1 MSAVSDAPQAEAS
14 QLPGRGTRSGRAL
27 LAQLMV
33 ACAAAVATGALAVS
47 AVAPAAALAVVAVLQ
62 GALIGA
68 VTLGSRLPG
77 RYGASVLL
85 IGAAIAADIS
95 LAVWTSSALDPLL
108 GVLALIIPALFA
120 HQLVR
125 GTGRTALTA
134 SLSGLSAAA
143 LGVVGLGAWAQLAR
157 EDGGA
162 LLCCGAAIAVGA
174 ALATAMVVDGVGL
187 GPRIDFDSPPTVA
200 GLIVGTVLGAAA
212 GGAVLG
218 SGQSMGTIAG
228 VAVGTALSII
238 AVLLGLGAT
247 MLIRAAQTTG
257 LGVVARPILLVVP
270 VLAGAGPVAY
280 VLCLAVQ
287 G

>member
-1 MSAVSDAPQAEAS
+1 MSAVSEAR
-14 QLPGRGTRSGRAL
+14 PAAGGTRSSRAL
-27 LAQLMV
+27 LAQLV
-33 ACAAAVATGALAVS
+33 AACAAAVATGALAVS
-47 AVAPAAALAVVAVLQ
+47 AVDPVATMAVVAALQ
-62 GALIGA
+62 AALIA
-68 VTLGSRLPG
+68 AIALGTRLPG

-85 IGAAIAADIS
+85 IAAAVAADTA
-95 LAVWTSSALDPLL
+95 LTVWTSSSLDPML
-108 GVLALIIPALFA
+108 GVLALIVPLLFA

-125 GTGRTALTA
+125 GTGRTSLTT

-143 LGVVGLGAWAQLAR
+143 LAVICLAAWAQLAR
-157 EDGGA
+157 EDGGQ
-162 LLCCGAAIAVGA
+162 LLACGAAIAVGA

-187 GPRIDFDSPPTVA
+187 GPRIDADSPPTVA
-200 GLIVGTVLGAAA
+200 GLVLGTIVGAAT

-218 SGQSMGTIAG
+218 SGESMGMVAG

-247 MLIRAAQTTG
+247 MVVHAAERAG
-257 LGVVARPILLVVP
+257 LGSAARPTLLVIP
-270 VLAGAGPVAY
+270 VLAGAAPVAY

>member
-1 MSAVSDAPQAEAS
+1 MSAVSDAPQAPA
-14 QLPGRGTRSGRAL
+14 RGSRSGRAL
-27 LAQLMV
+27 LAQLTAACV
-33 ACAAAVATGALAVS
+33 AAGATGALALS
-47 AVAPAAALAVVAVLQ
+47 AVAPAAALTAVAVLQ
-62 GALIGA
+62 VALIGA
-68 VTLGSRLPG
+68 IALGSQLPG

-85 IGAAIAADIS
+85 IGAAIAADTS
-95 LAVWTSSALDPLL
+95 LVVWNSSALDPLL

-120 HQLVR
+120 HQLTR
-125 GTGRTALTA
+125 GTGRTSLTT

-143 LGVVGLGAWAQLAR
+143 LGVVCLGAWAQLAR

-162 LLCCGAAIAVGA
+162 RLACGAAIAVGA
-174 ALATAMVVDGVGL
+174 ALATAMVVDGIGL
-187 GPRIDFDSPPTVA
+187 GPRIDADSPPTVA
-200 GLIVGTVLGAAA
+200 GLVVGTVLGAGA
-212 GGAVLG
+212 GGLVLG
-218 SGQSMGTIAG
+218 SGPSMGLIAG
-228 VAVGTALSII
+228 VAVATALSII

-257 LGVVARPILLVVP
+257 VGAAARPILLVVP

>member
-1 MSAVSDAPQAEAS
+1 MSAVSEAPHVPVGGS
-14 QLPGRGTRSGRAL
+14 RSGRAL
-27 LAQLMV
+27 VAQLV
-33 ACAAAVATGALAVS
+33 AACAAAVAAGALALA
-47 AVAPAAALAVVAVLQ
+47 AVAPIAALVVVAVLQ

-68 VTLGSRLPG
+68 ITLGSRLPG

-85 IGAAIAADIS
+85 IGAAIAADTC

-125 GTGRTALTA
+125 GTGRTALTT

-143 LGVVGLGAWAQLAR
+143 LGVVCLGAWAQLAR
-157 EDGGA
+157 EDGGE
-162 LLCCGAAIAVGA
+162 LLCFGAAVAVGA

-187 GPRIDFDSPPTVA
+187 GPRVDEDSPPTVV
-200 GLIVGTVLGAAA
+200 GLVVGTVLGAAA

-218 SGQSMGTIAG
+218 SGQSMGLVAG
-228 VAVGTALSII
+228 VAVGTALSIV

-257 LGVVARPILLVVP
+257 LRSAAHVILLVVP
-270 VLAGAGPVAY
+270 VLAGTGPVAY